1 VPGRNRL
8 ARVGDHFPAM
18 ACISGVGFHW
28 SGGNGLADVKFL
40 VGL

>member
-1 VPGRNRL
+1 
-8 ARVGDHFPAM
+8 M